1 MNGIFLTLEGGE
13 GCGKTTQLERVA
25 SALRA
30 ASGREVVTARSP
42 GGTAVA
48 EKIRDILKSRDETGE
63 DLLPETELMLFG
75 ACHAQM
81 CEHVIRPVLER
92 GGIVIS
98 DRFTDSTLVYQGCAR
113 RIDPETVRR
122 VNEFVCRGIRPD
134 LVLVLDIPVELG
146 LRRTDER
153 GGASAAQDDRFDSE
167 SAAFHEAVR
176 NGFLELARREPER
189 FAVVDASAPIEQVTQ
204 SILEAIH
211 ARLAIL

>member
-13 GCGKTTQLERVA
+13 GCGKSTQLERTA
-25 SALRA
+25 AALRA

-48 EKIRDILKSRDETGE
+48 ERIRAILKTREPGE

-81 CEHVIRPVLER
+81 CEHMIRPVLER

-134 LVLVLDIPVELG
+134 LVLVLDVPVELG
-146 LRRTDER
+146 LRRAAER
-153 GGASAAQDDRFDSE
+153 SGTAAAQNDRFDSE

-176 NGFLELARREPER
+176 NGFLELARREPGR
-189 FAVVDASAPIEQVTQ
+189 FAVIDASPAPEQVTE

-211 ARLAIL
+211 ERLAIL

>member
-13 GCGKTTQLERVA
+13 GCGKSTQLERVA
-25 SALRA
+25 AALRA

-48 EKIRDILKSRDETGE
+48 EKIRAILKTREPGE

-81 CEHVIRPVLER
+81 CEHMIRPALAR
-92 GGIVIS
+92 GAVVIS

-113 RIDPETVRR
+113 RIAPETVAR
-122 VNEFVCRGIRPD
+122 VNEFVCRGTRPD

-146 LRRTDER
+146 LRRATGRNDAR
-153 GGASAAQDDRFDSE
+153 NDRFDSE
-167 SAAFHEAVR
+167 SMAFHTAVR
-176 NGFLELARREPER
+176 NGFLELARRDPGR
-189 FAVVDASAPIEQVTQ
+189 FAVIDASPLPEEVTQ

>member
-1 MNGIFLTLEGGE
+1 MNGLFLTLEGGE
-13 GCGKTTQLERVA
+13 GCGKSTQLERVA
-25 SALRA
+25 KALRT

-48 EKIRDILKSRDETGE
+48 EKIRTILTSREPGE

-81 CEHVIRPVLER
+81 CEHMIRPVLER

-113 RIDPETVRR
+113 RIAPETVRR

-134 LVLVLDIPVELG
+134 LVLVLDVPVELG
-146 LRRTDER
+146 LRR
-153 GGASAAQDDRFDSE
+153 AAVRSGIAAALDDRFDSE
-167 SAAFHEAVR
+167 SAAFHGAVR

-189 FAVVDASAPIEQVTQ
+189 FAVIDASASPEEVTQ

-211 ARLAIL
+211 ERLAIL

>member
-13 GCGKTTQLERVA
+13 GCGKSTQLERTA
-25 SALRA
+25 AALRA
-30 ASGREVVTARSP
+30 ACGREVVTARSP

-48 EKIRDILKSRDETGE
+48 ERIRAILKTREPGE

-81 CEHVIRPVLER
+81 CEHMIRPVLDR

-134 LVLVLDIPVELG
+134 LVLVLDVPVELG
-146 LRRTDER
+146 LRRAAER
-153 GGASAAQDDRFDSE
+153 SGMAAALDDRFDSE
-167 SAAFHEAVR
+167 STAFHEAVR
-176 NGFLELARREPER
+176 NGFLELARREPGR
-189 FAVVDASAPIEQVTQ
+189 FAVIDASPAPEQVTQ

-211 ARLAIL
+211 ERLAIL

>member
-1 MNGIFLTLEGGE
+1 MNGFFLTLEGGE
-13 GCGKTTQLERVA
+13 GCGKSTQLERVA
-25 SALRA
+25 EALRA
-30 ASGREVVTARSP
+30 RTGREVVTARSP

-48 EKIRDILKSRDETGE
+48 EKIRNLLKTREPGE

-81 CEHVIRPVLER
+81 CEHMIRPVLER

-113 RIDPETVRR
+113 RIAPETVAR
-122 VNEFVCRGIRPD
+122 VNEFVCRGTRPD

-146 LRRTDER
+146 LRRATGRNDAR
-153 GGASAAQDDRFDSE
+153 NDRFDSE
-167 SAAFHEAVR
+167 SMAFHTAVR
-176 NGFLELARREPER
+176 NGFLELARRDPGR
-189 FAVVDASAPIEQVTQ
+189 FAVIDASPSEEQVTQ

>member
-13 GCGKTTQLERVA
+13 GCGKSTQLERVA
-25 SALRA
+25 EALRA
-30 ASGREVVTARSP
+30 KSGREVVTARSP

-48 EKIRDILKSRDETGE
+48 EKIRAILKTREPGE

-81 CEHVIRPVLER
+81 CEHMIRPALAR
-92 GGIVIS
+92 GAVVIS

-113 RIDPETVRR
+113 RIAPETVAR
-122 VNEFVCRGIRPD
+122 VNGFVCRGTRPD

-146 LRRTDER
+146 LRRTTSR
-153 GGASAAQDDRFDSE
+153 SGGTTQNDRFDSE
-167 SAAFHEAVR
+167 STAFHTAVR
-176 NGFLELARREPER
+176 NGFLDLARREPGR
-189 FAVVDASAPIEQVTQ
+189 FAVIDASPSPEEVTQ

>member
-1 MNGIFLTLEGGE
+1 MNGLFLTLEGGE
-13 GCGKTTQLERVA
+13 GCGKSTQLERVA

-30 ASGREVVTARSP
+30 ATGREVVTARSP

-48 EKIRDILKSRDETGE
+48 EKIRNILKSREPGE

-81 CEHVIRPVLER
+81 CEHMIRPVLER
-92 GGIVIS
+92 GDIVIS

-113 RIDPETVRR
+113 RIAPETVRR

-146 LRRTDER
+146 LRRATGR
-153 GGASAAQDDRFDSE
+153 SGTAATQNDRFDSE
-167 SAAFHEAVR
+167 STAFHTAVR
-176 NGFLELARREPER
+176 NGFRELARLEPER
-189 FAVVDASAPIEQVTQ
+189 FAVIDASAPIEQVTQ

>member
-13 GCGKTTQLERVA
+13 GCGKSTQLERVA
-25 SALRA
+25 EALRA
-30 ASGREVVTARSP
+30 KSGREVVTARSP

-48 EKIRDILKSRDETGE
+48 EKIRAILKTREPGE

-81 CEHVIRPVLER
+81 CEHMIRPALAR
-92 GGIVIS
+92 GAVVIS

-113 RIDPETVRR
+113 RIAPETVAH
-122 VNEFVCRGIRPD
+122 VNEVVCRGTRPD
-134 LVLVLDIPVELG
+134 RVLVLDIPVELG
-146 LRRTDER
+146 LRRTAGRSGENT
-153 GGASAAQDDRFDSE
+153 QNDRFDSE
-167 SAAFHEAVR
+167 STAFHTAVR
-176 NGFLELARREPER
+176 NGFLELARREPGR
-189 FAVVDASAPIEQVTQ
+189 FAVIDASPSPEQVTQ

>member
-13 GCGKTTQLERVA
+13 GCGKSTQLERTA
-25 SALRA
+25 EALRA

-48 EKIRDILKSRDETGE
+48 EKIRNLLKNREPGE

-81 CEHVIRPVLER
+81 CEHMIRPVLER

-122 VNEFVCRGIRPD
+122 VNEFVCRGVRPD

-146 LRRTDER
+146 LHRATKRS
-153 GGASAAQDDRFDSE
+153 GAAAQNDRFDSE
-167 SAAFHEAVR
+167 SAAFHTAVR
-176 NGFLELARREPER
+176 NGFLELARCEPDR
-189 FAVVDASAPIEQVTQ
+189 FAVIDASPAPEQVTK

-211 ARLAIL
+211 ARLAII

>member
-13 GCGKTTQLERVA
+13 GCGKSTQLERTA
-25 SALRA
+25 AALRA
-30 ASGREVVTARSP
+30 ASGREIVTARSP

-48 EKIRDILKSRDETGE
+48 EKIRSILKTREPGE

-81 CEHVIRPVLER
+81 CENMIRPALAR
-92 GGIVIS
+92 GAIVIS

-113 RIDPETVRR
+113 RIAPETVAR
-122 VNEFVCRGIRPD
+122 VNEFVCRGTRPD

-146 LRRTDER
+146 LRRAAER
-153 GGASAAQDDRFDSE
+153 SGAAALNDRFDSE

-176 NGFLELARREPER
+176 NGFLELARRDPAR
-189 FAVVDASAPIEQVTQ
+189 FAVIDASPSPEQVTQ

>member
-13 GCGKTTQLERVA
+13 GCGKSTQLERVA
-25 SALRA
+25 EALRA
-30 ASGREVVTARSP
+30 ATGREVVTARSP

-48 EKIRDILKSRDETGE
+48 EKIRAILKTREPGE

-81 CEHVIRPVLER
+81 CEHMIRPALAR
-92 GGIVIS
+92 GAVVIS

-113 RIDPETVRR
+113 RIAPETVAR
-122 VNEFVCRGIRPD
+122 VNEFVCRGTRPD
-134 LVLVLDIPVELG
+134 LVLVLDFPVELG
-146 LRRTDER
+146 LKRTAGR
-153 GGASAAQDDRFDSE
+153 AGGTPQNDRFDSE
-167 SAAFHEAVR
+167 STAFHTAVR
-176 NGFLELARREPER
+176 NGFLELARREPGR
-189 FAVVDASAPIEQVTQ
+189 FAVIDASPSPEEVTQ

>member
-13 GCGKTTQLERVA
+13 GCGKSTQLERVA
-25 SALRA
+25 EALRA
-30 ASGREVVTARSP
+30 KSGREVVTARSP

-48 EKIRDILKSRDETGE
+48 EKIRAILKTREPGE
-63 DLLPETELMLFG
+63 DLLPETEMMLFG

-81 CEHVIRPVLER
+81 CEHMIRPALAR
-92 GGIVIS
+92 GAVVIS

-113 RIDPETVRR
+113 RIAPETVAR
-122 VNEFVCRGIRPD
+122 VNEFVCRGTRPD

-146 LRRTDER
+146 LRRTTSR
-153 GGASAAQDDRFDSE
+153 SAGTTQNDRFDSE
-167 SAAFHEAVR
+167 STAFHTAVR
-176 NGFLELARREPER
+176 NGFLELARREPDR
-189 FAVVDASAPIEQVTQ
+189 FAVIDASPSPEEVTQ

>member
-13 GCGKTTQLERVA
+13 GCGKSTQLERVA
-25 SALRA
+25 EALRA
-30 ASGREVVTARSP
+30 KSGREVVTARSP

-48 EKIRDILKSRDETGE
+48 EKIRAILKTREPGE

-81 CEHVIRPVLER
+81 CEHMIRPALAR
-92 GGIVIS
+92 GAVVIS

-113 RIDPETVRR
+113 RIAPETVAR
-122 VNEFVCRGIRPD
+122 VNEFVCRGTRPD
-134 LVLVLDIPVELG
+134 LVLVLDIPVKLG
-146 LRRTDER
+146 LRRTTSR
-153 GGASAAQDDRFDSE
+153 SGGTTENDRFDSE
-167 SAAFHEAVR
+167 STAFHTAVR
-176 NGFLELARREPER
+176 NGFLELARREPGR
-189 FAVVDASAPIEQVTQ
+189 FAVIDASPPPEEVTK

>member
-13 GCGKTTQLERVA
+13 GCGKSTQLECVA
-25 SALRA
+25 EALRA
-30 ASGREVVTARSP
+30 ATGREVVTARSP

-48 EKIRDILKSRDETGE
+48 EKIRAMLKRREPGE

-81 CEHVIRPVLER
+81 CEHMIRPALAR
-92 GGIVIS
+92 GAVVIS

-113 RIDPETVRR
+113 RIDPETVAR
-122 VNEFVCRGIRPD
+122 VNEFVCRGTRPD

-146 LRRTDER
+146 LSRTTSR
-153 GGASAAQDDRFDSE
+153 SGGTTQDRFDSA
-167 SAAFHEAVR
+167 SAAFHTAVR
-176 NGFLELARREPER
+176 NGFLELARREPGR
-189 FAVVDASAPIEQVTQ
+189 FAVIDASPSPEEVTQ

>member
-1 MNGIFLTLEGGE
+1 MRKGRFITLEGGE
-13 GCGKTTQLERVA
+13 GTGKSTQVRLLAESFRKAGIPV
-25 SALRA
+25 LPL
-30 ASGREVVTARSP
+30 RSP

-48 EKIRDILKSRDETGE
+48 EQLRNILKTKTPGE

-81 CEHVIRPVLER
+81 CENMIRPALAR
-92 GGIVIS
+92 GAIVIS

-113 RIDPETVRR
+113 RIDPETVAR
-122 VNEFVCRGIRPD
+122 VNEFVCRGTRPD

-146 LRRTDER
+146 LRRTASR
-153 GGASAAQDDRFDSE
+153 SGGTAQNDRFDSE
-167 SAAFHEAVR
+167 STAFHTAVR
-176 NGFLELARREPER
+176 NGFLELARREPGR
-189 FAVVDASAPIEQVTQ
+189 FAVIDASPSPEEVTQ

>member
-1 MNGIFLTLEGGE
+1 MNGFFLTLEGGE
-13 GCGKTTQLERVA
+13 GCGKSTQLERTA
-25 SALRA
+25 AALRA
-30 ASGREVVTARSP
+30 ATGREVVAARSP

-48 EKIRDILKSRDETGE
+48 EKIRAILKTRIPGE

-81 CEHVIRPVLER
+81 CEHTIRPVLER

-146 LRRTDER
+146 IRRAAER
-153 GGASAAQDDRFDSE
+153 SGAAAAQDDRFDSE

-176 NGFLELARREPER
+176 NGFLELARREPGR
-189 FAVVDASAPIEQVTQ
+189 FAVIDAAPSPEQVTRA
-204 SILEAIH
+204 ILEAIH
-211 ARLAIL
+211 ERLAII

>member
-13 GCGKTTQLERVA
+13 GCGKSTQLERVA
-25 SALRA
+25 EALRA
-30 ASGREVVTARSP
+30 KSGREVVTARSP

-48 EKIRDILKSRDETGE
+48 EKIRSLLKNREPGE

-81 CEHVIRPVLER
+81 CEHMIRPVLER

-122 VNEFVCRGIRPD
+122 VNEFVCRGVRPD

-146 LRRTDER
+146 LRRAAER
-153 GGASAAQDDRFDSE
+153 SGEAAQNDRFDSE
-167 SAAFHEAVR
+167 SAAFHTAVR
-176 NGFLELARREPER
+176 NGFLELARREPKR
-189 FAVVDASAPIEQVTQ
+189 FAVIDASAPIEQVTQ
-204 SILEAIH
+204 AILEAIH

>member
-1 MNGIFLTLEGGE
+1 MNGFFLTLEGGE
-13 GCGKTTQLERVA
+13 GCGKSTQLERTA
-25 SALRA
+25 AALRA
-30 ASGREVVTARSP
+30 ATGREVVAARSP

-48 EKIRDILKSRDETGE
+48 EKIRAILKTREPGE

-81 CEHVIRPVLER
+81 CEHTIRPVLER

-146 LRRTDER
+146 IRRAAER
-153 GGASAAQDDRFDSE
+153 SGAAAAQDDRFDSE

-176 NGFLELARREPER
+176 NGFLELARREPGR
-189 FAVVDASAPIEQVTQ
+189 FAVIDAAPSPEQVTRA
-204 SILEAIH
+204 ILEAIH
-211 ARLAIL
+211 ERLAII

>member
-13 GCGKTTQLERVA
+13 GCGKSTQLERTA
-25 SALRA
+25 AALRA
-30 ASGREVVTARSP
+30 ASGLEVVTARSP

-48 EKIRDILKSRDETGE
+48 ERIRAILKTREPGE

-81 CEHVIRPVLER
+81 CEHMIRPVLER

-113 RIDPETVRR
+113 RIDPDTVRR

-134 LVLVLDIPVELG
+134 LVLVLDVPVELG
-146 LRRTDER
+146 LRRTAER
-153 GGASAAQDDRFDSE
+153 SGMAAAQNDRFDSE

-176 NGFLELARREPER
+176 NGFLELVRREPGR
-189 FAVVDASAPIEQVTQ
+189 FAVIDASPAPEQVTK

-211 ARLAIL
+211 ERLAIL

>member
-25 SALRA
+25 EALRA
-30 ASGREVVTARSP
+30 ATGREVVTARSP

-48 EKIRDILKSRDETGE
+48 ETIRDILKKGETGE

-81 CEHVIRPVLER
+81 CEHMIRPALAR
-92 GGIVIS
+92 GAIVIS

-113 RIDPETVRR
+113 RIDPEFVAR
-122 VNEFVCRGIRPD
+122 VNEFVCRGTRPD

-146 LRRTDER
+146 RSRTTER
-153 GGASAAQDDRFDSE
+153 GGTAAQNDRFDFE
-167 SAAFHEAVR
+167 SSAFHTAVR

-189 FAVVDASAPIEQVTQ
+189 FAVIDASASKEEVTQ

>member
-13 GCGKTTQLERVA
+13 GCGKSTQLERVA
-25 SALRA
+25 GALRA

-48 EKIRDILKSRDETGE
+48 EKIRAVLKTREPGE

-81 CEHVIRPVLER
+81 CEHMIRPALER
-92 GGIVIS
+92 GAIVIS

-113 RIDPETVRR
+113 RIAPETVAR
-122 VNEFVCRGIRPD
+122 VNEFVCRGTRPD

-146 LRRTDER
+146 LRRAAAR
-153 GGASAAQDDRFDSE
+153 SGAAAMDDRFDSE
-167 SAAFHEAVR
+167 SAAFHTAVR
-176 NGFLELARREPER
+176 NGFLELARREPGR
-189 FAVVDASAPIEQVTQ
+189 FAVVDASPSPEEVTQ

>member
-1 MNGIFLTLEGGE
+1 MNGFFLTLEGGE
-13 GCGKTTQLERVA
+13 GCGKSTQLERTA
-25 SALRA
+25 AALRA
-30 ASGREVVTARSP
+30 ASGREVVAARSP
-42 GGTAVA
+42 GGTPVA
-48 EKIRDILKSRDETGE
+48 EKIRSILKTREPGE

-81 CEHVIRPVLER
+81 CEHTIRPVLER

-146 LRRTDER
+146 LRRAAER
-153 GGASAAQDDRFDSE
+153 SGIAAQNDRFDSE
-167 SAAFHEAVR
+167 STAFHEAVR
-176 NGFLELARREPER
+176 NGFLELARREPGR
-189 FAVVDASAPIEQVTQ
+189 FAVIDASPSPEQVTQ

-211 ARLAIL
+211 ERLAII

>member
-13 GCGKTTQLERVA
+13 GCGKSTQLERVA
-25 SALRA
+25 EALRVK
-30 ASGREVVTARSP
+30 SGREVVTARSP

-48 EKIRDILKSRDETGE
+48 EKIRAILKTREPGE

-81 CEHVIRPVLER
+81 CEHMIRPALAR
-92 GGIVIS
+92 GAVVIS

-113 RIDPETVRR
+113 RIAPETVAR
-122 VNEFVCRGIRPD
+122 VNEFVCRGTRPD

-146 LRRTDER
+146 LRRTTSR
-153 GGASAAQDDRFDSE
+153 SGGTTENDRFDSE
-167 SAAFHEAVR
+167 STAFHTAVR
-176 NGFLELARREPER
+176 NGFLELARREPGR
-189 FAVVDASAPIEQVTQ
+189 FAVIDASPSPEEVTQ

>member
-13 GCGKTTQLERVA
+13 GCGKSTQLERTA
-25 SALRA
+25 EALRA

-48 EKIRDILKSRDETGE
+48 EKIRSLLKNREPGE

-81 CEHVIRPVLER
+81 CEHMIRPVLER

-122 VNEFVCRGIRPD
+122 VNEFVCRGVRPD

-146 LRRTDER
+146 LRRAAER
-153 GGASAAQDDRFDSE
+153 SGEAAQNDRFDSE
-167 SAAFHEAVR
+167 SAAFHTAVR
-176 NGFLELARREPER
+176 NGFLELARREPDR
-189 FAVVDASAPIEQVTQ
+189 FAVIDASPAPEQVTK

-211 ARLAIL
+211 ERLAII

>member
-13 GCGKTTQLERVA
+13 GCGKSTQLECVA
-25 SALRA
+25 AALRA

-48 EKIRDILKSRDETGE
+48 EKIRGILKSRTPGE

-81 CEHVIRPVLER
+81 CEHIIRPALARDAV
-92 GGIVIS
+92 VIS

-113 RIDPETVRR
+113 RIAPETVAR
-122 VNEFVCRGIRPD
+122 VNEFVCRGTRPD
-134 LVLVLDIPVELG
+134 LVIVLDIPVELG
-146 LRRTDER
+146 LQRAKGRS
-153 GGASAAQDDRFDSE
+153 GGNTQKDRFDSE
-167 SAAFHEAVR
+167 SVAFHTAVR
-176 NGFLELARREPER
+176 EGFLEFARREPGR
-189 FAVVDASAPIEQVTQ
+189 FAVIDASPSPEQVTQ

>member
-13 GCGKTTQLERVA
+13 GCGKSTQLKRVA
-25 SALRA
+25 EALRA
-30 ASGREVVTARSP
+30 KSGREVVTARSP

-48 EKIRDILKSRDETGE
+48 EKIRGILKTCETGE

-81 CEHVIRPVLER
+81 CEHMIRPALAR
-92 GGIVIS
+92 GAVVIS

-113 RIDPETVRR
+113 RIAPETVAR
-122 VNEFVCRGIRPD
+122 VNEFVCRGTRPD
-134 LVLVLDIPVELG
+134 LVLVLDIPVELV
-146 LRRTDER
+146 LRRTTSR
-153 GGASAAQDDRFDSE
+153 SGGTTQDRFDSE
-167 SAAFHEAVR
+167 STAFHTAVR
-176 NGFLELARREPER
+176 NGFLELAQREPGR
-189 FAVVDASAPIEQVTQ
+189 FVVIDASASKEEVTQ

>member
-25 SALRA
+25 EALRA
-30 ASGREVVTARSP
+30 ATGREVVTARSP

-48 EKIRDILKSRDETGE
+48 EKIRAILKTREPGE

-81 CEHVIRPVLER
+81 CEHMIRPALAR
-92 GGIVIS
+92 GAVVIS

-113 RIDPETVRR
+113 RIAPETVAR
-122 VNEFVCRGIRPD
+122 VTEFVCRGTRPD

-146 LRRTDER
+146 LQRTTGR
-153 GGASAAQDDRFDSE
+153 SGGNTQHDRFDSE
-167 SAAFHEAVR
+167 STAFHTAVR
-176 NGFLELARREPER
+176 EGFLELARREPGR
-189 FAVVDASAPIEQVTQ
+189 FAVIDASSSPEQVTQ

>member
-13 GCGKTTQLERVA
+13 GCGKSTQLERVA
-25 SALRA
+25 EALRA
-30 ASGREVVTARSP
+30 KSGREVVTARSP

-48 EKIRDILKSRDETGE
+48 EKIRAILKTREPGE

-81 CEHVIRPVLER
+81 CEHMIRPALER
-92 GGIVIS
+92 GAIVIS

-113 RIDPETVRR
+113 RIAPETVAR
-122 VNEFVCRGIRPD
+122 VNEFVCRGTCPD

-146 LRRTDER
+146 LRRAAER
-153 GGASAAQDDRFDSE
+153 SGMATQNDRFDSE
-167 SAAFHEAVR
+167 SASFHTAVR
-176 NGFLELARREPER
+176 NGFLELARREPDR
-189 FAVVDASAPIEQVTQ
+189 FVVIDASSSPEQVTQ

>member
-1 MNGIFLTLEGGE
+1 MKGIFLTLEGGE

-25 SALRA
+25 EALRA
-30 ASGREVVTARSP
+30 SSGREIVTARSP

-48 EKIRDILKSRDETGE
+48 EKIRAILKKREPGE

-81 CEHVIRPVLER
+81 CEHMIRPALAR
-92 GGIVIS
+92 GAVVIS

-113 RIDPETVRR
+113 RIAPETVAR
-122 VNEFVCRGIRPD
+122 VNEFVCRGTRPD

-146 LRRTDER
+146 LRRTTSR
-153 GGASAAQDDRFDSE
+153 SGGTTQNDRFDSE
-167 SAAFHEAVR
+167 STAFHTAVR
-176 NGFLELARREPER
+176 NGFLDLARREPGR
-189 FAVVDASAPIEQVTQ
+189 FAVIDASPSPEEVTQ

>member
-13 GCGKTTQLERVA
+13 GCGKSTQLERVA
-25 SALRA
+25 AALRA

-48 EKIRDILKSRDETGE
+48 EKIRAILKTREPGE

-81 CEHVIRPVLER
+81 CEHMIRPALSR
-92 GGIVIS
+92 GAVVIS

-113 RIDPETVRR
+113 RIAPETVAR
-122 VNEFVCRGIRPD
+122 VNEFVCRGTRPD

-146 LRRTDER
+146 LRRTASR
-153 GGASAAQDDRFDSE
+153 SGGAAQNDRFDSE
-167 SAAFHEAVR
+167 SAVFHAAVR
-176 NGFLELARREPER
+176 NGFLELARREPGR
-189 FAVVDASAPIEQVTQ
+189 FAVIDASPSPEQVTQ

>member
-13 GCGKTTQLERVA
+13 GCGKSTQLERVA
-25 SALRA
+25 EALRA
-30 ASGREVVTARSP
+30 KSGCEVVTARSP

-48 EKIRDILKSRDETGE
+48 EKIRAILKTREPGE

-81 CEHVIRPVLER
+81 CEHMIRPALER
-92 GGIVIS
+92 GAVVIS

-113 RIDPETVRR
+113 RIAPETVAR
-122 VNEFVCRGIRPD
+122 VNEFVCRGMRPD
-134 LVLVLDIPVELG
+134 LVLVLDISVELG
-146 LRRTDER
+146 LRRTTSR
-153 GGASAAQDDRFDSE
+153 SSGTTQNDRFDSE
-167 SAAFHEAVR
+167 STAFHTAVR
-176 NGFLELARREPER
+176 NGFLELARREPGR
-189 FAVVDASAPIEQVTQ
+189 FAVIDASPSPEEVTK

>member
-1 MNGIFLTLEGGE
+1 MNGLFLTLEGGE
-13 GCGKTTQLERVA
+13 GCGKSTQLERVA
-25 SALRA
+25 EALRTKT
-30 ASGREVVTARSP
+30 GREVVTARSP

-48 EKIRDILKSRDETGE
+48 EKIRAILKTREPDE

-81 CEHVIRPVLER
+81 CEHMIRPALAR
-92 GGIVIS
+92 GVVVIS

-113 RIDPETVRR
+113 RIAPETVAR
-122 VNEFVCRGIRPD
+122 VNEFVCRGTRPD

-146 LRRTDER
+146 LRRTASR
-153 GGASAAQDDRFDSE
+153 SGGTMQNDRFDSE
-167 SAAFHEAVR
+167 STAFHTAVR
-176 NGFLELARREPER
+176 NGFLELARHEPGR
-189 FAVVDASAPIEQVTQ
+189 FAVIDASPSPEEVTQ